1 MNQTQ
6 VSLRGFEK
14 EYLIRTSRS
23 SGPGGQ
29 NVNKVNSK
37 VELRFNIGQ
46 SNILNEWEKQILL
59 NKLASKITLDGEL
72 IVVSQEHRSQL
83 QNKNAV
89 LKRFYTIISIAL
101 TPVRK
106 RKPTRPTGGSIERR
120 LKKKKQHALKKA
132 DRRYRAM

>member
-6 VSLRGFEK
+6 VSVRGFEK

-37 VELRFNIGQ
+37 VELRFNSGQ

-89 LKRFYTIISIAL
+89 LNRFYTIISIAL